1 MYGIKAAVRRLEFA
15 PDLEAM
21 EVTDLQNGRFVFP
34 PRPGKPVSLSALEA
48 AITKAGYAIEGA
60 RIEVSGTLTPEGRLR
75 VSETGQVFRLEGEER
90 LRKLREKAA
99 EGGTVTV
106 SGAWK
111 VVDQQEA
118 VVLEEPRTE
127 APHP

>member
-1 MYGIKAAVRRLEFA
+1 
-15 PDLEAM
+15 M
-21 EVTDLQNGRFVFP
+21 EVTDVENGRFVFP
-34 PRPGKPVSLSALEA
+34 PRPGKPVSLSGLET

-75 VSETGQVFRLEGEER
+75 VPETGQVFRLEGEER
-90 LRKLREKAA
+90 LRKLREKTP

-111 VVDQQEA
+111 VVDQQE
-118 VVLEEPRTE
+118 VLTLEEPRTE
-127 APHP
+127 PSRP